1 MNITCKK
8 SVGTKNSFSLS
19 CSFSLKKSFGERVRK
34 SKCSRRNL
42 ESLIMVHLYPEDLE
56 HCPVSKVPFFGDGQF
71 VEDLKVFGSGYTIF
85 MHLAIFSAFALVSE
99 INIDM

>member
-1 MNITCKK
+1 M
-8 SVGTKNSFSLS
+8 
-19 CSFSLKKSFGERVRK
+19 
-34 SKCSRRNL
+34 
-42 ESLIMVHLYPEDLE
+42 
-56 HCPVSKVPFFGDGQF
+56 SKVPFFGDGQF

>member
-1 MNITCKK
+1 
-8 SVGTKNSFSLS
+8 
-19 CSFSLKKSFGERVRK
+19 
-34 SKCSRRNL
+34 
-42 ESLIMVHLYPEDLE
+42 MVHLYPEDLE

-99 INIDM
+99 IIDLRSTSTCNSVFLQASMSAYYCRLRWGWEEQEVGATSF

>member
-1 MNITCKK
+1 
-8 SVGTKNSFSLS
+8 
-19 CSFSLKKSFGERVRK
+19 
-34 SKCSRRNL
+34 
-42 ESLIMVHLYPEDLE
+42 MVHLYPEDLE
-56 HCPVSKVPFFGDGQF
+56 HCPVSKVSFFCDVQF